1 MEEQMEI
8 RKTTDHE
15 ILREAQGSISRPS
28 DGIVLSIYHPL
39 HLNLGQ
45 VLEAVVT
52 PLCQSAEP
60 GVLQELV
67 CLQLCQQV
75 HEHTGQTEGYRGV
88 VCRCVA

>member
-45 VLEAVVT
+45 VLESVVT

-60 GVLQELV
+60 GCVAGTCVPTLG
-67 CLQLCQQV
+67 QQV
-75 HEHTGQTEGYRGV
+75 HEHTGQTEEYRGEGV
-88 VCRCVA
+88 